1 MDLVISVF
9 LFALQSDGE
18 NFRLAYSL
26 LLELLSQLLL
36 GFAEKRNIEWK
47 IIQSILTVWILY
59 YKESFIGRVIN
70 YFCICGLGEI
80 VIDLAK

>member
-18 NFRLAYSL
+18 NFRLAYCL
-26 LLELLSQLLL
+26 LLELLSQFLL

-47 IIQSILTVWILY
+47 IIQSILTVNIREVYWTIVMEKY
-59 YKESFIGRVIN
+59 NGKM
-70 YFCICGLGEI
+70 YF
-80 VIDLAK
+80 

>member
-26 LLELLSQLLL
+26 LLELLSQFLL

-47 IIQSILTVWILY
+47 IIQSSTIHLPRQV
-59 YKESFIGRVIN
+59 RCRIN
-70 YFCICGLGEI
+70 
-80 VIDLAK
+80 